1 MAHLLSLSPFPSFA
15 FPWAFTNSFGLPWP
29 NYLVFHPW
37 GSWNFYQHLTFL
49 TFVTL
54 GLLVARFHFSTSHTA
69 HRFASSLL
77 DLQHTSS
84 HAYDFEIPLKSFKS
98 PLVVDLVTTTSTTPD
113 LEFLQRILPIEDL
126 IELWIQ
132 NPRSTIRGTKH
143 TLFSL
148 LMIIFRS
155 PKKEEA

>member
-1 MAHLLSLSPFPSFA
+1 M
-15 FPWAFTNSFGLPWP
+15 N
-29 NYLVFHPW
+29 
-37 GSWNFYQHLTFL
+37 
-49 TFVTL
+49 
-54 GLLVARFHFSTSHTA
+54 
-69 HRFASSLL
+69 SSLL

-98 PLVVDLVTTTSTTPD
+98 PLVVDLVTATSTTPD

-132 NPRSTIRGTKH
+132 NPRSTIRRTRH

-148 LMIIFRS
+148 LMIIFGS
-155 PKKEEA
+155 PKKEEAQQYGQKRVSKWIEKPLNPSGKNNGLQTHEINK